1 MQDLILMDAKT
12 SAPFRRSQK
21 QGMGFLCEELI
32 GLSAKVLDSPC
43 KGLIG
48 LEGKVVDETKD
59 NFVIRTAKGDK
70 LVPKQG
76 TVFQFEGHPEAPIKG
91 DWLRFRPEDRT
102 KKVAD
107 LLRRNR
113 LR

>member
-1 MQDLILMDAKT
+1 MDAKT
-12 SAPFRRSQK
+12 SAPFRRSRK
-21 QGMGFLCEELI
+21 QEFQFLCEELI
-32 GLSAKVLDSPC
+32 GLFTKVLDSPC

-59 NFVIRTAKGDK
+59 IFVIRTAKGDK

-76 TVFQFEGHPEAPIKG
+76 SVFLFEGHPEAPIKG
-91 DWLRFRPEDRT
+91 DWVSFRPEDRT

>member
-1 MQDLILMDAKT
+1 MDAKT

-32 GLSAKVLDSPC
+32 GLFAKVSDSPC

-48 LEGKVVDETKD
+48 LEGKVVDETKET
-59 NFVIRTAKGDK
+59 FVFRTAKGDK

-76 TVFQFEGHPEAPIKG
+76 TVFEFEGHPGVAVKG
-91 DWLRFRPEDRT
+91 GWVSFRPEDRT
-102 KKVAD
+102 KKVSD

>member
-1 MQDLILMDAKT
+1 MDAKT

-32 GLSAKVLDSPC
+32 GLSTQVLDSPC

-48 LEGKVVDETKD
+48 LEGKVVDETKST
-59 NFVIRTAKGDK
+59 FVIRTAKGDK

-76 TVFQFEGHPEAPIKG
+76 SVFEFEGHPQVAVKG
-91 DWLRFRPEDRT
+91 DWVCFRPEDRT
-102 KKVAD
+102 KKVSD
-107 LLRRNR
+107 LIRRNR

>member
-1 MQDLILMDAKT
+1 MA
-12 SAPFRRSQK
+12 
-21 QGMGFLCEELI
+21 EELI
-32 GLSAKVLDSPC
+32 GLSAKVLDSAC

-59 NFVIRTAKGDK
+59 IFVIRTAKGDK
-70 LVPKQG
+70 LVPKKG
-76 TVFQFEGHPEAPIKG
+76 SVFQFEGHPEAPIKG
-91 DWLRFRPEDRT
+91 DWVCFRPEDRT
-102 KKVAD
+102 KKVSD

>member
-1 MQDLILMDAKT
+1 MLMDAKT

-32 GLSAKVLDSPC
+32 GLFAKVSGSPC

-70 LVPKQG
+70 LVPKKG
-76 TVFQFEGHPEAPIKG
+76 TVFEFEGHPEAPIKG
-91 DWLRFRPEDRT
+91 DWICFRPEDRT